1 MQLQEPRIT
10 QGPHLKKLAKA
21 NQFNRMNTLK
31 FPKFFLPKKEEGNAL
46 YRQPTNPK

>member
-10 QGPHLKKLAKA
+10 QGPHLKKLEKA
-21 NQFNRMNTLK
+21 NQFNIMNILK
-31 FPKFFLPKKEEGNAL
+31 FLKLFIFKKEEGNAL